1 MLQDL
6 IRDVLSDLN
15 YSVKDM
21 EEKSGPI
28 LVAIKDLAKKL
39 FFEGKISDLKD
50 FIFRHPN
57 PNSEYIQMEI
67 ESSLSQIM
75 DDGNEFIER
84 LLTRIDTR
92 MELLK
97 EERTLDG
104 LLKLLSYEHLK
115 GFLKLF
121 SL

>member
-6 IRDVLSDLN
+6 IRDVLSDLK

-39 FFEGKISDLKD
+39 FFEGKISDFKD

-57 PNSEYIQMEI
+57 PNSEYIQQEI

-75 DDGNEFIER
+75 DDGNEFIDR
-84 LLTRIDTR
+84 LRTRIDTR
-92 MELLK
+92 MEMLK

-104 LLKLLSYEHLK
+104 LLKLLNYEHLK

-121 SL
+121 GL

>member
-6 IRDVLSDLN
+6 IRGVLSDLK
-15 YSVKDM
+15 YSAKDM

-39 FFEGKISDLKD
+39 FFEGKISDFKD

-57 PNSEYIQMEI
+57 PNSEYIQQEI

-75 DDGNEFIER
+75 DDGKEFIDR
-84 LLTRIDTR
+84 LLTRIDIR
-92 MELLK
+92 MEMLK

-104 LLKLLSYEHLK
+104 LLKLLNYEHLN